1 MNLNIDGLNKIF
13 DNRIRIGIM
22 SALVMNDELSFK
34 EIKELLNLTDGNLA
48 SHVKTLEDNNY
59 LVVEK
64 SFIGRKTNTTYK
76 ITKIGRKAF
85 EDHINYLEK
94 LINKMK
100 S

>member
-100 S
+100 N

>member
-76 ITKIGRKAF
+76 ITAIGRKAF

-94 LINKMK
+94 LISQMK
-100 S
+100 N